1 MNGQRL
7 YDGKGILLISL
18 GVTVIGIAVMFI
30 NRFLWLKYSI
40 IIMIMIVLVIKRK
53 QVISLVKGMLSKSK

>member
-40 IIMIMIVLVIKRK
+40 IILIMILLVIKRK
-53 QVISLVKGMLSKSK
+53 TVISLIKGMVSKSK